1 MLLHGKPGTAK
12 CRDPQEVK
20 MNKKELIA
28 ALADKTG
35 STRADADRNIAA
47 LIEVISSTL
56 GKGDKITLSGFG
68 IFEVRERAAR
78 IGRNPR
84 NGKSLQINAEK
95 VPAFRAGTTLKA
107 TLNGGMK

>member
-1 MLLHGKPGTAK
+1 
-12 CRDPQEVK
+12 
-20 MNKKELIA
+20 MNRKELIA

-35 STRADADRNIAA
+35 NTRADADRNVAA

-56 GKGDKITLSGFG
+56 EKGDKITLSGFG

-84 NGKSLQINAEK
+84 NGTSLRIRAAK

>member
-1 MLLHGKPGTAK
+1 
-12 CRDPQEVK
+12 

-47 LIEVISSTL
+47 LVEVISNTL

-84 NGKSLQINAEK
+84 NGNSLQISAAK
-95 VPAFRAGTTLKA
+95 VPTFRAGTTLKA

>member
-1 MLLHGKPGTAK
+1 
-12 CRDPQEVK
+12 
-20 MNKKELIA
+20 MNRKELIA
-28 ALADKTG
+28 ALAGKTG

-47 LIEVISSTL
+47 LIEVISSAL
-56 GKGDKITLSGFG
+56 ERGDKITLSGFG

-84 NGKSLQINAEK
+84 NGKSLQINAAR
-95 VPAFRAGTTLKA
+95 VPSFRAGVTLKA

>member
-1 MLLHGKPGTAK
+1 
-12 CRDPQEVK
+12 

-35 STRADADRNIAA
+35 STRAVAERNVEA
-47 LIEVISSTL
+47 LIAVISNTL
-56 GKGDKITLSGFG
+56 KKVDKITLSGFG

-78 IGRNPR
+78 TGRNPR
-84 NGKSLQINAEK
+84 NGESLRIDAAK